1 MKPRFLSYTTRL
13 LTKPFKVA
21 IVGTGPGG
29 FYTAHHLLNKSS
41 PDVKLNIDFFEKL
54 PTPYGLSRYGVA
66 PDHPEVKN
74 CEDHMI
80 NIMKDFGDSES
91 RHKVRF
97 LGNVEVGKDITLK
110 ELEDNYN
117 SIVLAYGCTS
127 ADNKLSIPGAD
138 LPGVV
143 PARQFVNWYNGHPD
157 YYGENKY
164 IPPSL
169 DKVDTVSIIGNGNVA
184 LDVARILLADPREHW
199 AKTDISVDA
208 QQLLEKSTVKHVRI
222 VARRGILES
231 AFSNK
236 EIREL
241 LELPAKFVPLPKD
254 LLDFDT
260 KKLGR
265 VDKRRVSLLEKYSKQ
280 QKEHTNRSWE
290 LEYYKSPEEFIQ
302 GENNL
307 LKSTKFVINK
317 PANDPLAPHKVEPT
331 DETVTE
337 NNELVILSIGY
348 QGSPIQGFEELG
360 IWYEKNRLQNKSGRI
375 LSTKSKEKDEHNAVF
390 KPGWYAA
397 GWIKNGPQ
405 GAIASTM
412 MDSFDTA
419 DKILEDLANDAYIK
433 TNSDKELEFSN
444 AVDWGNWEKLNTYE
458 LERGEALGKTRL
470 KVCNKDEMLKLMK

>member
-41 PDVKLNIDFFEKL
+41 PEVKLNIDFFEKL

-80 NIMKDFGDSES
+80 NIMKDFRDSES

-164 IPPSL
+164 IPPPL

-199 AKTDISVDA
+199 VKTDISVDA

-222 VARRGILES
+222 VARRGVLES

-241 LELPAKFVPLPKD
+241 LELPVKFVPLPKD

-290 LEYYKSPEEFIQ
+290 LEYYKSPKEFIP
-302 GENNL
+302 GENDL

-444 AVDWGNWEKLNTYE
+444 AVDWGNWEKLNTSE

>member
-117 SIVLAYGCTS
+117 SVVLAYGCTS

-164 IPPSL
+164 IPPPL

-222 VARRGILES
+222 VARRGVLES

-241 LELPAKFVPLPKD
+241 LELPVKFVPLPKD

-290 LEYYKSPEEFIQ
+290 LEYYKSPKEFIP
-302 GENNL
+302 GENDL

-360 IWYEKNRLQNKSGRI
+360 IWYEKI
-375 LSTKSKEKDEHNAVF
+375 DF
-390 KPGWYAA
+390 K
-397 GWIKNGPQ
+397 IKVAEYYPLNQ
-405 GAIASTM
+405 RR
-412 MDSFDTA
+412 
-419 DKILEDLANDAYIK
+419 K
-433 TNSDKELEFSN
+433 TNIMLFSN
-444 AVDWGNWEKLNTYE
+444 QVGMLLDGS
-458 LERGEALGKTRL
+458 RMDL
-470 KVCNKDEMLKLMK
+470 KVQLLQQ

>member
-80 NIMKDFGDSES
+80 NIMKDFGNSES

-97 LGNVEVGKDITLK
+97 LGNVEVGKDIALK
-110 ELEDNYN
+110 ELEGNYN

-164 IPPSL
+164 IPPPL

-241 LELPAKFVPLPKD
+241 LELPVKFVPLPKD

-265 VDKRRVSLLEKYSKQ
+265 VDKRRVSLLEKYSK
-280 QKEHTNRSWE
+280 
-290 LEYYKSPEEFIQ
+290 
-302 GENNL
+302 
-307 LKSTKFVINK
+307 
-317 PANDPLAPHKVEPT
+317 
-331 DETVTE
+331 
-337 NNELVILSIGY
+337 
-348 QGSPIQGFEELG
+348 
-360 IWYEKNRLQNKSGRI
+360 
-375 LSTKSKEKDEHNAVF
+375 
-390 KPGWYAA
+390 
-397 GWIKNGPQ
+397 
-405 GAIASTM
+405 
-412 MDSFDTA
+412 
-419 DKILEDLANDAYIK
+419 
-433 TNSDKELEFSN
+433 
-444 AVDWGNWEKLNTYE
+444 
-458 LERGEALGKTRL
+458 
-470 KVCNKDEMLKLMK
+470 